1 MRVLLIYNPKAGN
14 GVDDAVGKLVEMIR
28 AAGHDASWRSSK
40 DRRLRSAFVEPF
52 DVIAVAGGDGTVAKV
67 ARLLRGRDAAIAP
80 LPLGTANN
88 IATALGVADSEPEE
102 HIRGWSKA
110 RRVAFDLGLA
120 RGPWGSR
127 VFLESFGVGLMPALM
142 DEPRVPPR
150 GSASADVRFTHAVAH
165 ARRTARRAA
174 AIEIEAWLDGHEIS
188 GRYVL
193 FEAMNI
199 GLAGPNLELAPGA
212 DPADGQFDVV
222 LVPESERSLLAE
234 GLRPRGWAGP
244 HALPSLRGRRLRLRR
259 GDFRVH
265 LDDEV
270 EDAEGEPGGR
280 AIEVV
285 FSGSVDFLLP
295 RERASGA
302 RAHTPG
308 RGAARRRSSAR

>member
-1 MRVLLIYNPKAGN
+1 MRVLLIYNPKAGD
-14 GVDDAVGKLVEMIR
+14 GVDDDVRGLVDLIR
-28 AAGHDASWRSSK
+28 AEGHDVGWRSSK
-40 DRRLRSAFVEPF
+40 DRRLRSAFAEPF

-88 IATALGVADSEPEE
+88 IATALGVADGEPKT

-127 VFLESFGVGLMPALM
+127 VFLESFGAGLMPALI
-142 DEPRVPPR
+142 DEHRAPPR
-150 GSASADVRFTHAVAH
+150 GSVSAEERLAHAVEH
-165 ARRTARRAA
+165 ARRTARRAP

-199 GLAGPNLELAPGA
+199 GLAGPNLELARDA
-212 DPADGQFDVV
+212 DPGDGQFDLV
-222 LVPESERSLLAE
+222 LVPESERGLLAK
-234 GLRPRGWAGP
+234 GLRERGSAAAA
-244 HALPSLRGRRLRLRR
+244 ALPSLRGRRLRLAR

-270 EDAEGEPGGR
+270 EDAEGERGGR
-280 AIEVV
+280 AIEVT
-285 FSGSVDFLLP
+285 FSGSIDFLLP
-295 RERASGA
+295 HARSGRSHSRRPA
-302 RAHTPG
+302 TRKRG
-308 RGAARRRSSAR
+308 RKR

>member
-1 MRVLLIYNPKAGN
+1 MRVLLIYNPRAGN
-14 GVDDAVGKLVEMIR
+14 GVDDDARRLVDLIR
-28 AAGHDASWRSSK
+28 AEGHDASWRSSK
-40 DRRLRSAFVEPF
+40 DRRLRSAFTEPF

-88 IATALGVADSEPEE
+88 IATALGVAGGEPEK

-127 VFLESFGVGLMPALM
+127 IFLESFGVGLMPALM

-150 GSASADVRFTHAVAH
+150 GSVSADVRLAHAAAH
-165 ARRTARRAA
+165 ARQTARRAP
-174 AIEIEAWLDGHEIS
+174 AIEIEGWLDGHEIS

-199 GLAGPNLELAPGA
+199 GLAGPNLKLAPGA
-212 DPADGQFDVV
+212 DPADGKFDVV
-222 LVPESERSLLAE
+222 LVPESERSLLVE
-234 GLRPRGWAGP
+234 GLRAPSSAGRA
-244 HALPSLRGRRLRLRR
+244 ALPSLRGRRLRLRR

-270 EDAEGEPGGR
+270 EDAQSKRAGG
-280 AIEVV
+280 AIEVTL
-285 FSGSVDFLLP
+285 SGSVDFLLP
-295 RERASGA
+295 RDRSGRA
-302 RAHTPG
+302 RADTPG
-308 RGAARRRSSAR
+308 RAVARRRSRAR